1 MRAGEAV
8 VPSRR
13 KVAMPS
19 GVRLGVPKRLPRW
32 CAGARG
38 TWTIWGAVVLLS
50 AVVLWHH
57 HRTIQLGY
65 ETERLQA
72 DKTRLERLHR
82 QLLIERE
89 SLASLDRIERL
100 AGAMGL
106 AHVPP
111 RETVV
116 MRLPPPGTDSE
127 RIFAAAVGRGVLPT
141 NAHAAP

>member
-1 MRAGEAV
+1 M
-8 VPSRR
+8 
-13 KVAMPS
+13 M
-19 GVRLGVPKRLPRW
+19 KRLAGVCIGPRR
-32 CAGARG
+32 A
-38 TWTIWGAVVLLS
+38 WTIWGAVLS
-50 AVVLWHH
+50 LSVVVLWHH

-100 AGAMGL
+100 AGTMGL
-106 AHVPP
+106 THVPP

-116 MRLPPPGTDSE
+116 MRLPPAEHDSE
-127 RIFAAAVGRGVLPT
+127 RLFAGAVGRSVLPT
-141 NAHAAP
+141 DAHAAP

>member
-1 MRAGEAV
+1 MPGGPLTGVMRRLAGWGSG
-8 VPSRR
+8 PRR
-13 KVAMPS
+13 A
-19 GVRLGVPKRLPRW
+19 W
-32 CAGARG
+32 A
-38 TWTIWGAVVLLS
+38 IWGAVVLLS
-50 AVVLWHH
+50 LVVLWHH

-72 DKTRLERLHR
+72 DKSRLERLHR

-100 AGAMGL
+100 ASAMGL

-116 MRLPPPGTDSE
+116 MRLPPDEPDSE
-127 RIFAAAVGRGVLPT
+127 AMFAVAVGRGVLPT
-141 NAHAAP
+141 DAHAAP

>member
-1 MRAGEAV
+1 MMSRLAGWCTGPRRAWA
-8 VPSRR
+8 
-13 KVAMPS
+13 
-19 GVRLGVPKRLPRW
+19 
-32 CAGARG
+32 
-38 TWTIWGAVVLLS
+38 IWGAVLLLS
-50 AVVLWHH
+50 VVVLWHH

-100 AGAMGL
+100 AVTMGL

-116 MRLPPPGTDSE
+116 MRLPPAAPDPE
-127 RIFAAAVGRGVLPT
+127 RLFAVAVGRGVLPT

>member
-1 MRAGEAV
+1 MTVAGGAWSAALKRTGGWSICPRRAW
-8 VPSRR
+8 S
-13 KVAMPS
+13 
-19 GVRLGVPKRLPRW
+19 
-32 CAGARG
+32 
-38 TWTIWGAVVLLS
+38 IWGTVLVLS
-50 AVVLWHH
+50 VVVLWHH

-72 DKTRLERLHR
+72 DKSRLERLHR

-100 AGAMGL
+100 ADAMGL

-116 MRLPPPGTDSE
+116 MRLPPADPDSE
-127 RIFAAAVGRGVLPT
+127 RLLAVAVERGVLPT
-141 NAHAAP
+141 KAHAAP

>member
-1 MRAGEAV
+1 MTARLARADTL
-8 VPSRR
+8 RR
-13 KVAMPS
+13 LAGWCV
-19 GVRLGVPKRLPRW
+19 GPRR
-32 CAGARG
+32 A
-38 TWTIWGAVVLLS
+38 WTIWGAVLS
-50 AVVLWHH
+50 LSVVVLWHH

-72 DKTRLERLHR
+72 EKTRVERLHR

-100 AGAMGL
+100 AGTMGL
-106 AHVPP
+106 AHIPP

-116 MRLPPPGTDSE
+116 MRLPPGDPDSE
-127 RIFAAAVGRGVLPT
+127 RLFAVAVGRGVLPT

>member
-1 MRAGEAV
+1 MRT
-8 VPSRR
+8 
-13 KVAMPS
+13 
-19 GVRLGVPKRLPRW
+19 GVLRRLGRW
-32 CAGARG
+32 CVSPRRA
-38 TWTIWGAVVLLS
+38 WVIWGAVVSLS
-50 AVVLWHH
+50 VVVLWHH

-72 DKTRLERLHR
+72 EKTRLERLHR

-111 RETVV
+111 RDTVV
-116 MRLPPPGTDSE
+116 MRLPPLEPDSE
-127 RIFAAAVGRGVLPT
+127 QLFAVAVGRGVLPT
-141 NAHAAP
+141 DAHAAP

>member
-1 MRAGEAV
+1 MIRRVAGWYVGPRRAWA
-8 VPSRR
+8 
-13 KVAMPS
+13 
-19 GVRLGVPKRLPRW
+19 
-32 CAGARG
+32 
-38 TWTIWGAVVLLS
+38 IWSTVISLS
-50 AVVLWHH
+50 VVVLWHH

-100 AGAMGL
+100 AGTMGL

-111 RETVV
+111 RESVV
-116 MRLPPPGTDSE
+116 MRLPPPDPDSE
-127 RIFAAAVGRGVLPT
+127 RLFAVSVGRGVLPT

>member
-1 MRAGEAV
+1 MPGGTLTGVTRRLAGWCIGPRRA
-8 VPSRR
+8 
-13 KVAMPS
+13 
-19 GVRLGVPKRLPRW
+19 
-32 CAGARG
+32 
-38 TWTIWGAVVLLS
+38 WTIWGAVVFLS
-50 AVVLWHH
+50 LVVLWHH

-100 AGAMGL
+100 ASAMGL

-111 RETVV
+111 RDTVV
-116 MRLPPPGTDSE
+116 MRLPPSGRDSE
-127 RIFAAAVGRGVLPT
+127 GTFAVAVGRGVLPT
-141 NAHAAP
+141 DAHAAP